1 MVMVVSTPNSKRATC
16 YQCKCVLEYQF
27 NDMRFSLES
36 DYGGGKD
43 RVARINC
50 PNCSYKQSV
59 PLHF

>member
-1 MVMVVSTPNSKRATC
+1 MVTVVSKPASKQTTC

-27 NDMRFSLES
+27 NDITFGWES

>member
-1 MVMVVSTPNSKRATC
+1 MVMVVSQPASKRATC

-27 NDMRFSLES
+27 SDMVIGFES

-50 PNCSYKQSV
+50 PSCGHKQAV
-59 PLHF
+59 PTYF